1 MYNFLFIINFAS
13 VTSIDCISL
22 YVYFNINIITDQKLD
37 CKKKKNSNRNI
48 AGLNLYVQDLYT

>member
-22 YVYFNINIITDQKLD
+22 YVYFNINVITDQKLD
-37 CKKKKNSNRNI
+37 WKKKKNSNRNI

>member
-22 YVYFNINIITDQKLD
+22 YVYFNINVITDQKLD
-37 CKKKKNSNRNI
+37 
-48 AGLNLYVQDLYT
+48 